1 MRYFFWMLILLLMA
15 FMVSRVISLI
25 LKGKLFK
32 EGAFKKEL
40 KESGKT
46 LWLGMRLFVVIWLL
60 YLLLL
65 HVVSN
70 R

>member
-1 MRYFFWMLILLLMA
+1 MRYFFWILILLLMA
-15 FMVSRVISLI
+15 FMASRLISLI
-25 LKGKLFK
+25 LRGKLFE
-32 EGAFKKEL
+32 EGAFKKEI

-65 HVVSN
+65 HIVSN

>member
-1 MRYFFWMLILLLMA
+1 MRYYFWIILLLIMA
-15 FMVSRVISLI
+15 FFASRLISMI
-25 LKGKLFK
+25 LKGKLFE

-60 YLLLL
+60 YLLL
-65 HVVSN
+65 VQIVSN

>member
-25 LKGKLFK
+25 LKGKLFE

-65 HVVSN
+65 HFVSN